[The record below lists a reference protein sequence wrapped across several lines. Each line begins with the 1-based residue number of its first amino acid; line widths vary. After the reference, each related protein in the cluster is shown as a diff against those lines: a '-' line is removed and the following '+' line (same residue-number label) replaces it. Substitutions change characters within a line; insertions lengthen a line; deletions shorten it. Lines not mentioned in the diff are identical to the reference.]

1 MKLSSLCRTVC
12 ASVAAVTTALQPM
25 AVYAA
30 PNKPIQKISEVGPR
44 SSDTVARYTVDIEK
58 EATLSQ
64 SQKIALLKQK
74 VKYVFILFQE
84 NRSFDFYF
92 GTFPGAKGLFSQAP
106 ENTPGFYQ
114 PFVDVNGKVTTITP
128 FKIPASV
135 KDVNGN
141 TIPLY
146 PADTASV
153 DHSHTGMDR
162 KLNIGPNGVARNDQY
177 ALDEEGV
184 TITNGVPSKTPSLE
198 REQFGELVMAHV
210 DCDTV
215 PFLWNYADRF
225 VLYDNFFDTIIGPST
240 PNAIAMIAGQS
251 GETQWVKHPQL
262 GSNITLTGESLPVVA
277 DPDPYWGSSLDV
289 FSDPQQPEP
298 GRTSNPAP
306 NLTFASLPLSFMGMD
321 IQTTTQSDY
330 NPAFDLTDVQSDIQ
344 KIASDSVTPINWGW
358 YQQGYNHE
366 PTDGTGPA
374 TNNDYIA
381 HHNGPQYFGYI
392 SNNPEVSK
400 HLHGLGDFYADVKAH
415 NLPTEGGVF
424 YVRGGY
430 NNLDGL
436 NPVDPNPKLAGV
448 YSGNDDHPGY
458 SDAQIS
464 EALLADEIN
473 AIASSPY
480 WKDSAI
486 FITYDETDGLYD
498 HTSPVIRSYDPEKNP
513 LAQGP
518 RIPALLISP
527 YSAVHVVS
535 HERAEHSSIIKFI
548 NELYGLTPLA
558 DLPDEASAR
567 KEGQKLFGQANLGPA
582 DDKVS
587 GVGDLLSGFDNN
599 RLLGLEPA
607 LPPQYAMIPQAQITK
622 LPHFGGNGC
631 RVLQT
636 VPTDFGQEQP
646 VPADFN
652 PRPDTNPGIPT
663 SGNWVP

>member
-1 MKLSSLCRTVC
+1 MKRHSWGKAVC
-12 ASVAAVTTALQPM
+12 ASLAVVTTVLQPIE
-25 AVYAA
+25 AYGAQNTRVV
-30 PNKPIQKISEVGPR
+30 EVGPK
-44 SSDTVARYTVDIEK
+44 SSELVAGYTLDREK
-58 EATLSQ
+58 EAALSQ
-64 SQKIALLKQK
+64 AQKLKLVREK
-74 VKYVFILFQE
+74 VKYVFVLFQE
-84 NRSFDFYF
+84 NRSFDFHF
-92 GTFPGAKGLFSQAP
+92 GSFPGAVGLYSQPAAD
-106 ENTPGFYQ
+106 TPGFYQ
-114 PFVDVNGKVTTITP
+114 PFVDTKGKVTTITP

-135 KDVNGN
+135 TDLAGKTV
-141 TIPLY
+141 PLY

-153 DHSHTGMDR
+153 DHSHTGIDR
-162 KLNIGPNGVARNDQY
+162 KLDFDAKGVARNDGY
-177 ALDEEGV
+177 SLDEEGV
-184 TITNGVPSKTPSLE
+184 TIVDGKPSKIPSLE
-198 REQFGELVMAHV
+198 REQFGELVMAHI

-225 VLYDNFFDTIIGPST
+225 VLYDNFFDTVIGPST

-251 GETQWVKHPQL
+251 GETQWVKYPQL
-262 GSNITLTGESLPVVA
+262 GSNITTTGQALPVVS

-289 FSDPQQPEP
+289 FSNPQQPEP
-298 GRTSNPAP
+298 GRTSNPAA
-306 NLTFASLPLSFMGMD
+306 NLTFATLPLSFMGMD

-330 NPAFDLTDVQSDIQ
+330 NPAFDLVDVQSDIQ
-344 KIASDSVTPINWGW
+344 KIATDNVTPINWGW
-358 YQQGYNHE
+358 YQQGYDHE
-366 PTDGTGPA
+366 PTDGKGPA

-415 NLPTEGGVF
+415 RLPAAGGVF

-436 NPVDPNPKLAGV
+436 NPVDPNPKLATV
-448 YSGNDDHPGY
+448 YNGNDDHPGY

-480 WKDSAI
+480 WKESAI
-486 FITYDETDGLYD
+486 FITYDETDGLFD

-513 LAQGP
+513 LDQGP
-518 RIPALLISP
+518 RIPALLVSP
-527 YSAVHVVS
+527 YASVHTIS

-567 KEGQKLFGQANLGPA
+567 KQGIVLFGQANLGPA
-582 DDKVS
+582 DDKVG

-599 RLLGLEPA
+599 RLSGLDPILPA
-607 LPPQYAMIPQAQITK
+607 EYAMIPQAQVTK

-631 RVLQT
+631 RVLQII
-636 VPTDFGQEQP
+636 PTDFGKPNP

-663 SGNWVP
+663 SGTWIP

>member
-1 MKLSSLCRTVC
+1 MVC
-12 ASVAAVTTALQPM
+12 ASVAVTTTALQPM
-25 AVYAA
+25 TMYAA
-30 PNKPIQKISEVGPR
+30 TPIQPIQKVSEVGPK
-44 SSDTVARYTVDIEK
+44 SSDAVARYVVDVEK
-58 EATLSQ
+58 EAKLTQ
-64 SQKIALLKQK
+64 AQKLALLKQK

-84 NRSFDFYF
+84 NRSFDFHF
-92 GTFPGAKGLFSQAP
+92 GTFPGARGLYSQAP
-106 ENTPGFYQ
+106 EDTPGFYQ
-114 PFVDVNGKVTTITP
+114 PFVDTNGNVTTITP
-128 FKIPASV
+128 FKIPATI

-141 TIPLY
+141 TVPMY

-162 KLNIGPNGVARNDQY
+162 KLDMGADGVARNDQY
-177 ALDEEGV
+177 SLDEEGV
-184 TITNGVPSKTPSLE
+184 TVANGVPSKVPSLE
-198 REQFGELVMAHV
+198 REQFGELVMAHI

-225 VLYDNFFDTIIGPST
+225 VLYDNFFDTVIGPST
-240 PNAIAMIAGQS
+240 PNAIAMIAGQT

-262 GSNITLTGESLPVVA
+262 GSNVTTTNESLPVVA

-330 NPAFDLTDVQSDIQ
+330 NPAFDLVDVQGDIQ
-344 KIASDSVTPINWGW
+344 KIASDSVTPIHWGW

-366 PTDGTGPA
+366 PTDGSGPA

-392 SNNPEVSK
+392 SNNPEVSS
-400 HLHGLGDFYADVKAH
+400 HLHGLGDFYADIQAQK
-415 NLPTEGGVF
+415 LPAEGGVF

-430 NNLDGL
+430 NNLDNL
-436 NPVDPNPKLAGV
+436 NPVDPNPKLATV
-448 YSGNDDHPGY
+448 YNGNDDHPGY

-480 WKDSAI
+480 WKESAI

-513 LAQGP
+513 LSQGP
-518 RIPALLISP
+518 RIPAILISP
-527 YSAVHVVS
+527 FAAVHTIS

-548 NELYGLTPLA
+548 NELYDLTPLA
-558 DLPDEASAR
+558 DLPDEAKAR
-567 KEGQKLFGQANLGPA
+567 KKGQKRFGQADLGPA
-582 DDKVS
+582 DDKVA

-599 RLLGLEPA
+599 RLLGTEPM
-607 LPPQYAMIPQAQITK
+607 LPAQYAMIPQAQVTK

-631 RVLQT
+631 RVLQI
-636 VPTDFGQEQP
+636 VPTDFGKEGP

-652 PRPDTNPGIPT
+652 PRPDTNPGIPAA
-663 SGNWVP
+663 GNWVP

>member
-1 MKLSSLCRTVC
+1 MVC
-12 ASVAAVTTALQPM
+12 ASVAVTTTALQPM
-25 AVYAA
+25 TMYAA
-30 PNKPIQKISEVGPR
+30 TPIQPIQKVSEVGPK
-44 SSDTVARYTVDIEK
+44 SSDAVARYVVDVEK
-58 EATLSQ
+58 EAKLTQ
-64 SQKIALLKQK
+64 AQKLALLKQK

-84 NRSFDFYF
+84 NRSFDFHF
-92 GTFPGAKGLFSQAP
+92 GTFPGARGLYSQAP
-106 ENTPGFYQ
+106 EDTPGFYQ
-114 PFVDVNGKVTTITP
+114 PFVDTNGNVTTITP
-128 FKIPASV
+128 FKIPATI

-141 TIPLY
+141 TVPMY

-162 KLNIGPNGVARNDQY
+162 KLDMVADGVARNDQY
-177 ALDEEGV
+177 SLDEEGV
-184 TITNGVPSKTPSLE
+184 TVANGVPSKVPSLE
-198 REQFGELVMAHV
+198 REQFGELVMAHI

-225 VLYDNFFDTIIGPST
+225 VLYDNFFDTVIGPST
-240 PNAIAMIAGQS
+240 PNAIAMIAGQT

-262 GSNITLTGESLPVVA
+262 GSNVTTTNESLPVVA

-321 IQTTTQSDY
+321 IQTTTQSDD
-330 NPAFDLTDVQSDIQ
+330 NPAFDLVDVQGDIQ
-344 KIASDSVTPINWGW
+344 KIASDSVTPIHWGW

-366 PTDGTGPA
+366 PTDGSGPA

-392 SNNPEVSK
+392 SNNPEVSS
-400 HLHGLGDFYADVKAH
+400 HLHGLGDFYADIQAQK
-415 NLPTEGGVF
+415 LPAEGGVF

-430 NNLDGL
+430 NNLDNL
-436 NPVDPNPKLAGV
+436 NPVDPNPKLATV
-448 YSGNDDHPGY
+448 YNGNDDHPGY

-480 WKDSAI
+480 WKESAI

-513 LAQGP
+513 LSQGP
-518 RIPALLISP
+518 RIPAILISP
-527 YSAVHVVS
+527 FAAVHTIS

-548 NELYGLTPLA
+548 NELYDLTPLA
-558 DLPDEASAR
+558 DLPDEAKAR
-567 KEGQKLFGQANLGPA
+567 KKGQKRFGQADLGPA
-582 DDKVS
+582 DDKVA

-599 RLLGLEPA
+599 RLLGTEPM
-607 LPPQYAMIPQAQITK
+607 LPAQYAMIPQAQVTK

-631 RVLQT
+631 RVLQI
-636 VPTDFGQEQP
+636 VPTDFGKEGP

-652 PRPDTNPGIPT
+652 PRPDTNPGIPAA
-663 SGNWVP
+663 GNWVP